1 MASTPKP
8 QGFDV
13 SKGVYT
19 LLTPDEQ
26 SYMIA
31 QDKEGVPVALY
42 FTSED
47 KADKYR
53 HDAGKPEFKV
63 LFLEG
68 KEGVEELTEELV
80 ENGIKEAFLDHTRRT
95 RQPVVLDLEGWLK
108 KKP

>member
-1 MASTPKP
+1 MASSDKP

-13 SKGVYT
+13 NKGIYT
-19 LLTPDEQ
+19 LLTPDEE

-42 FTSED
+42 FTSAE

-53 HDAGKPEFKV
+53 QDVGKPEFKV

-68 KEGVEELTEELV
+68 MEGVKELTEELV
-80 ENGIKEAFLDHTRRT
+80 SCGVKEAFLDHTKRT
-95 RQPVVLDLEGWLK
+95 RQPVVLDLATWIK
-108 KKP
+108 RSP